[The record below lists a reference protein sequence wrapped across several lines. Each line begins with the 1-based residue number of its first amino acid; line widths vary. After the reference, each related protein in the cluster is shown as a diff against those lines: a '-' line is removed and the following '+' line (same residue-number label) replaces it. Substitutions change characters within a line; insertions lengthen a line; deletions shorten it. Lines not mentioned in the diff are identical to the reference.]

1 MKKHLGDDTF
11 GKGKEGR
18 RDWKKKKKKRQ
29 KESCGNRRTRE
40 RKKFEFFFWLL
51 SRDLGTENWKR
62 SFFVYEWEREE
73 SFFYIYL
80 FKGDLK

>member
-1 MKKHLGDDTF
+1 MTIHLGKEK
-11 GKGKEGR
+11 KGGGIGR
-18 RDWKKKKKKRQ
+18 KRKRQ

-62 SFFVYEWEREE
+62 SFFVYEGEREE